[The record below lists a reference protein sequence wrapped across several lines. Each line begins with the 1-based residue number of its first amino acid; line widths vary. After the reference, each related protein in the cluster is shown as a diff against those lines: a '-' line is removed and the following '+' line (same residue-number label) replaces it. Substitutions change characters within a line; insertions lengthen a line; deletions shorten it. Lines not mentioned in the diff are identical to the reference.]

1 MDPSSITSLLCLVG
15 FAGLSL
21 ASAVTDI
28 QKRRIPNSFTLVIA
42 LLWGVHLLANFGQV
56 DWIGGL
62 SVGGALLVLGF
73 ILFAT
78 NLLGAGDVKMLAA
91 AGLWAGFA
99 YAPYLLAV
107 TGIVGGLLGVG
118 YLLGEKLK
126 ELPWLPLPL
135 PDKVEPDEDGKR
147 KIYLPYGVAICAGAL
162 VVAVLQAQNL
172 ALTAP

>member
-1 MDPSSITSLLCLVG
+1 MDPSSITSLLCLLG

-42 LLWGVHLLANFGQV
+42 LLWGVHLLASFGEV
-56 DWIGGL
+56 DWVGGL
-62 SVGGALLVLGF
+62 VVGGALLVLGF

-99 YAPYLLAV
+99 YAPHLLAV
-107 TGIVGGLLGVG
+107 TGIAGGLMGLG
-118 YLLGEKLK
+118 YILGEKFRS
-126 ELPWLPLPL
+126 LPWVPLPA
-135 PDKVEPDEDGKR
+135 PERPETDEGGSRKV
-147 KIYLPYGVAICAGAL
+147 YLPYGVAICAGAL
-162 VVAVLQAQNL
+162 VVAFLQAQSL
-172 ALTAP
+172 AFRIL